1 MTMRCRLR
9 WAAPLA
15 AAVAAAA
22 MAAPAAADVTAAG
35 DLRLATVGT
44 FAAPTFVAAPPTDT
58 RRVFVVQQGG
68 PIRVVRDG
76 AVLPVPFLTV
86 PGVHDSGE
94 QGLLSM
100 AFAPDYATSGRFYV
114 YYNDATAC
122 GGGGANCDVRIDEFR
137 RAGGD
142 EDRAD
147 PATRRTVLTIDHR
160 KNSNHNGGQ
169 LQFGPDGLL
178 YAGIGDGGGGG
189 DTDGNAQ
196 NTNVL
201 LGKLLRINPLASGG
215 AGYQQPADNP
225 FFGPA
230 PGRDEI
236 WAYGLRNP
244 WRFSFDRLTGDL
256 SIADVGQGAHE
267 EVDFQPRGQG
277 RGANYGWNLFEGF
290 SRYPGGPSG
299 TPPSYVPPVLDY
311 DHSNG
316 NCSITGGYISR
327 DRTVARLAG
336 RYLYGDYCVGQLR
349 AVVLAPGAS
358 SQDGPIGLTV
368 NGLASFGED
377 ALCRVYVASNS
388 GPVYRIE
395 STTPAAAPGC
405 TQAPPSRVGPAF
417 SHVSMLRSRFA
428 VGSGRTALSAV
439 RRGTSF
445 RYSLSEAATVQIR
458 IQRKLPGRRV
468 GSRCRAPSRSNR
480 ARPRCTRLRSVGTL
494 TRRAGVGANKTSF
507 TGRLGSR
514 ALAAGG
520 YRAVLAATDADGNP
534 ARTRTLDFTV
544 VAG

>member
-1 MTMRCRLR
+1 V
-9 WAAPLA
+9 PLV
-15 AAVAAAA
+15 AAVAVAVA
-22 MAAPAAADVTAAG
+22 MPAPAAADVTAAG
-35 DLRLATVGT
+35 DLRLATVGM
-44 FAAPTFVAAPPTDT
+44 FAAPTDVAAPPTDA
-58 RRVFVVQQGG
+58 RRVFVVEQGG
-68 PIRVVRDG
+68 AIRVVRDG
-76 AVLPVPFLTV
+76 VALPTPFLTV
-86 PGVHDSGE
+86 PGVHNSGE

-122 GGGGANCDVRIDEFR
+122 NSGGDSCDIRIDEFR

-147 PATRRTVLTIDHR
+147 PATRRTVLTINHR
-160 KNSNHNGGQ
+160 QFSNHNGGQ
-169 LQFGPDGLL
+169 LQFGPDGFL
-178 YAGIGDGGGGG
+178 YAGTGDGGGGG
-189 DTDGNAQ
+189 DTLGNGQ
-196 NTNVL
+196 NKDML
-201 LGKLLRINPLASGG
+201 LGKLLRINPLAAGG
-215 AGYQQPADNP
+215 ASYQQPPDNP
-225 FFGPA
+225 FFGA
-230 PGRDEI
+230 TAGRDEI

-244 WRFSFDRLTGDL
+244 WRFSFDHLTGDL
-256 SIADVGQGAHE
+256 AIADVGQGAHE
-267 EVDFQPRGQG
+267 EVDFQLRGQG
-277 RGANYGWNLFEGF
+277 RGANYGWNVFEGF

-299 TPPSYVPPVLDY
+299 TPPDYVPPVLDY

-336 RYLYGDYCVGQLR
+336 RYLYGDYCVGELR

-368 NGLASFGED
+368 SGLASFGED
-377 ALCRVYVASNS
+377 VLCRVYVASNN

-405 TQAPPSRVGPAF
+405 AQAQPSRVAPVF
-417 SHVSMLRSRFA
+417 SRVSMVRSRFA

-439 RRGTSF
+439 RHGTAF
-445 RYSLSEAATVQIR
+445 RYTLSETATVKIQ
-458 IQRKLPGRRV
+458 IQRKLPGRKV
-468 GSRCRAPSRSNR
+468 GRRCRAPSRSNR
-480 ARPRCTRLRSVGTL
+480 SRPRCTRFGAVGTL
-494 TRRAGVGANKTSF
+494 TRRAHAGANKTSF

-534 ARTRTLDFTV
+534 ARTSTLDFTV